1 MASVKEF
8 NDTLFELTDEM
19 LTIIKPSTVMTTAYT
34 VFKNMYTANSEN
46 DMALNGFW
54 DVAKDNKDVIMSHDV
69 SAMAD
74 VLRSLI
80 PMPGLVDDV
89 LNALSDEN
97 RGIVADY
104 ISVLYDQASAIKA
117 NAVESPPKE
126 ESGSTTMYSMYNDIW
141 RDFLVLLESNC
152 TDADTKGLLAEAR
165 EKLESVLE
173 TKGPTT
179 EIIFAVLYPSMQ
191 GILPTHSIASEADI
205 IRLCMPPSDVSVTVK
220 KNIKSLHNVLFP
232 FNRKLPFSDMLKTV
246 AHGKDRE
253 KLGTFWHYIKL
264 FTLCV
269 NDCPPEIVGMMN
281 QMVAFFNQDS
291 TANFLLRE
299 APAVFTK

>member
-1 MASVKEF
+1 MTSVKEF

-34 VFKNMYTANSEN
+34 VFKNMYTANSDNE
-46 DMALNGFW
+46 MALNGFW

-69 SAMAD
+69 TAMAD

-104 ISVLYDQASAIKA
+104 IGVLYDQASAIKA
-117 NAVESPPKE
+117 NAVESPTKE

-141 RDFLVLLESNC
+141 KDFLVLLESNC
-152 TDADTKGLLAEAR
+152 ADTGTKGLLTEAR

-173 TKGPTT
+173 AKGPTT
-179 EIIFAVLYPSMQ
+179 EIIFAVLYPSLKSV
-191 GILPTHSIASEADI
+191 LPAHSITNEADI
-205 IRLCMPPSDVSVTVK
+205 IRLCMPPSDVLVTVK
-220 KNIKSLHNVLFP
+220 RNVKSLHNVLFP
-232 FNRKLPFSDMLKTV
+232 FNRKLPFSDLLETV
-246 AHGKDRE
+246 VHGKDRE

-269 NDCPPEIVGMMN
+269 NDCPPEILGMMN
-281 QMVAFFNQDS
+281 QMVAFFNQES

-299 APAVFTK
+299 VPEVFTK

>member
-1 MASVKEF
+1 MTSVKEF

-46 DMALNGFW
+46 EMALNGFW

-69 SAMAD
+69 TAMAD

-104 ISVLYDQASAIKA
+104 ISVLYDQACAIKA
-117 NAVESPPKE
+117 NAVESPTKE

-141 RDFLVLLESNC
+141 KDFLVLLESNC
-152 TDADTKGLLAEAR
+152 ADTGTKGLLTEAR

-173 TKGPTT
+173 AKGPTT
-179 EIIFAVLYPSMQ
+179 EIIFAVLYPSLKTV
-191 GILPTHSIASEADI
+191 LPVHSIASEADI
-205 IRLCMPPSDVSVTVK
+205 IRLCMPPSDVLVTVK
-220 KNIKSLHNVLFP
+220 RNIKSLHNVLFP
-232 FNRKLPFSDMLKTV
+232 FNRKLPFSALLETV

-269 NDCPPEIVGMMN
+269 NDCPPEILGMMN
-281 QMVAFFNQDS
+281 QMVAFFNQES

-299 APAVFTK
+299 APEVFTK

>member
-1 MASVKEF
+1 MTSVKEF

-19 LTIIKPSTVMTTAYT
+19 LTIIKPSTVMTTAYA

-46 DMALNGFW
+46 EMALNGFW

-104 ISVLYDQASAIKA
+104 VSVLYDQAAAIKA
-117 NAVESPPKE
+117 NAVESPTKE

-141 RDFLVLLESNC
+141 KDFLVLLESNC
-152 TDADTKGLLAEAR
+152 ADAVTKGLLTEAR
-165 EKLESVLE
+165 EKLESLLE
-173 TKGPTT
+173 AKGPTT
-179 EIIFAVLYPSMQ
+179 EIIFAVLYPSLEKV
-191 GILPTHSIASEADI
+191 LPAHSIASEADI
-205 IRLCMPPSDVSVTVK
+205 IRLCMPPSDVLVTVK
-220 KNIKSLHNVLFP
+220 RNIKSLHNVLFP
-232 FNRKLPFSDMLKTV
+232 FNRKLPFSALLETV
-246 AHGKDRE
+246 VHGKDRE

-269 NDCPPEIVGMMN
+269 NDCPPEILGMMN
-281 QMVAFFNQDS
+281 QMVTFFNQES